1 MNVTH
6 AQRDHIENVTK
17 LVNIRV
23 RRQNNGVI
31 HTRCAQCNY
40 TPHFPSVSQPHS
52 IFHNHIHTVN
62 TMYYSTPYSTVLTHG
77 GAPRLQRL
85 HGPLLLVGPR
95 GFSLIVTAY
104 SMNISYLICIPQVYR
119 NNGIPHTHII
129 TTMRSIP
136 VFSISNVTRVPQAHS
151 VYFPVPEPGGN
162 TPLIQLS

>member
-1 MNVTH
+1 MGCQWFKKVISASKKKPLWFHDKGQCRINLASVGRTDKDSAMDVTR

-40 TPHFPSVSQPHS
+40 TQHFPSVSQPHS
-52 IFHNHIHTVN
+52 IFHKHNHSVN
-62 TMYYSTPYSTVLTHG
+62 TMYSSTPYSTVLTHG

-95 GFSLIVTAY
+95 LQQHRHQHTKTTPCSTG
-104 SMNISYLICIPQVYR
+104 IS
-119 NNGIPHTHII
+119 
-129 TTMRSIP
+129 
-136 VFSISNVTRVPQAHS
+136 
-151 VYFPVPEPGGN
+151 
-162 TPLIQLS
+162 